1 MDEKNVVLIIID
13 DDESASRTLSLILGK
28 KGYET
33 EAANSG
39 REALEKAQRR
49 FFNVALIDIKLPD
62 MSGIEVL
69 KTFRNKYPSMMNIMI
84 TGYSTLQN
92 TMDAL
97 NLEANAYLT
106 KPIDH
111 ERLDQVI
118 KECLKKQQEALKI
131 SRGTLS
137 KELARN
143 LKRMLQEGL
152 NR

>member
-1 MDEKNVVLIIID
+1 MDEKKIVLIIID
-13 DDESASRTLSLILGK
+13 DDESVIRTLSLILGK

-111 ERLDQVI
+111 ERLDQAI

-143 LKRMLQEGL
+143 LKRMQQEGL